1 MQSFWELEK
10 NSDLT
15 EKNFTPM
22 NKLSLLFVALILTA
36 CTIVQAQNKR
46 RTLESNRVYMELGPS
61 LTWLY
66 GDPTLGPEKNNVYF
80 NFGLGLTKP
89 LAGPLYTHTGL
100 YVARKG
106 DRFAGQLFDINGQL
120 IGLADIS
127 RKLDYAVVPYLLRL
141 EVGDRLRFY
150 GELGPYAAFLF
161 RAEEGSAVGSS
172 TLSPRDVTGEF
183 RRLDG
188 GAIAGTGI
196 GFSLMD
202 NFFGTVGVR
211 YAMGFI
217 NTNASQAAGA
227 VPIKT
232 AAFDARFGFGVWLN

>member
-1 MQSFWELEK
+1 
-10 NSDLT
+10 
-15 EKNFTPM
+15 M
-22 NKLSLLFVALILTA
+22 NKLSLLFLTLILAATTTA
-36 CTIVQAQNKR
+36 EAQNKHR
-46 RTLESNRVYMELGPS
+46 KLETTRMYMELGPS
-61 LTWLY
+61 LAWLY
-66 GDPTLGPEKNNVYF
+66 GDPTLGPDKNNVYF
-80 NFGLGLTKP
+80 NFGLGISKP
-89 LAGPLYTHTGL
+89 LAGPLYTHTGV

-106 DRFAGQLFDINGQL
+106 SRFAGQLIDQSGQV
-120 IGLADIS
+120 IGLGNIS
-127 RKLDYAVVPYLLRL
+127 RSLDYIVVPYLLRM
-141 EVGDRLRFY
+141 EAGDRLRFY
-150 GELGPYAAFLF
+150 VELGPYGAFLF
-161 RAEEGSAVGSS
+161 RAEEASALGSASLPP
-172 TLSPRDVTGEF
+172 TDVTDQF

>member
-1 MQSFWELEK
+1 
-10 NSDLT
+10 
-15 EKNFTPM
+15 M
-22 NKLSLLFVALILTA
+22 NKYSVLFLLLCLLVPSVL
-36 CTIVQAQNKR
+36 QAQNKR
-46 RTLESNRVYMELGPS
+46 RKLETNRVYMELGPS
-61 LTWLY
+61 LAWLY
-66 GDPTLGPEKNNVYF
+66 GDPSVGPDKNNMYF

-106 DRFAGQLFDINGQL
+106 DRFAGQLVDPNGQL
-120 IGLADIS
+120 LGIADIS
-127 RKLDYAVVPYLLRL
+127 RRLDYAVVPYLLRL
-141 EVGDRLRFY
+141 EAGDRLRFY
-150 GELGPYAAFLF
+150 AELGPYAAFLF
-161 RAEEGSAVGSS
+161 RGEELSALGSASS
-172 TLSPRDVTGEF
+172 PPTDVTGEF
-183 RRLDG
+183 KRLDG

-211 YAMGFI
+211 YAMGFL

-227 VPIKT
+227 VPLKT